1 MLGELF
7 AVIGGQCVHAGRKR
21 LQQEDHGVRHGL
33 RSLEWNVGNRRVAR
47 RALVHRN
54 ERLLLSGADDQVSL
68 PVTKSRTLGH
78 DVGAQIN
85 RDLVGNGAAS
95 LASPVSFFAGL
106 LTAQGPMQCATGR
119 LVSADA
125 PVDALMV
132 DAGLSID
139 FEVATDLLW
148 APGFSKLDATT
159 AHVLAATRGPFLQAL
174 MRPCENSCACLGR

>member
-1 MLGELF
+1 MLGEPF

-33 RSLEWNVGNRRVAR
+33 RRLEWNLGNQRVAR

-106 LTAQGPMQCATGR
+106 LTAQGPVQFATGR
-119 LVSADA
+119 LVSVGA
-125 PVDALMV
+125 PVDALMA

-139 FEVATDLLW
+139 FEVATDLLR
-148 APGFSKLDATT
+148 APGFSKFDV
-159 AHVLAATRGPFLQAL
+159 HHGP
-174 MRPCENSCACLGR
+174 CLGSNARAVLSGPHAAL